1 MKETAAPVPAIA
13 ARGLTK
19 RFGDTTAVENLSF
32 DVGWGKVTGFLGA
45 NGAGK
50 TTTMR
55 MILGLARPSDGDAE
69 IMGRRYAGLD
79 NPATH
84 VGAVLDG
91 GLFHPRRSGRNALR
105 VIAAAAGIPDARVDD
120 VLELVELTA
129 ARRKKVG
136 AYSLGM
142 RQRLALAAALL
153 GDPAILIL
161 DEPANGLDPQGIR
174 WLRTFLRDFAA
185 KGNAVFVSS
194 HLLGEVAQI
203 ADEVIVIDRGHL
215 IAHAPVTELTAG
227 GEQSLED
234 VYFKLTEEGTR

>member
-1 MKETAAPVPAIA
+1 MKNTAVPVPAIA

-32 DVGWGKVTGFLGA
+32 EVGWGKVTGFLGA

-55 MILGLARPSDGDAE
+55 MLLGLARPSEGDAA
-69 IMGRRYAGLD
+69 IMGRLYADLD
-79 NPATH
+79 DPATH

-105 VIAAAAGIPDARVDD
+105 VIAAAAGIPDERVDE
-120 VLELVELTA
+120 VLELVDLTG
-129 ARRKKVG
+129 ARRKKFG

-142 RQRLALAAALL
+142 RQRLALAAALV

-174 WLRTFLRDFAA
+174 WLRTFL
-185 KGNAVFVSS
+185 GNAVFVSS

-215 IAHAPVTELTAG
+215 IAQAPVSELTAG

-234 VYFKLTEEGTR
+234 VYFKLTEEGAR